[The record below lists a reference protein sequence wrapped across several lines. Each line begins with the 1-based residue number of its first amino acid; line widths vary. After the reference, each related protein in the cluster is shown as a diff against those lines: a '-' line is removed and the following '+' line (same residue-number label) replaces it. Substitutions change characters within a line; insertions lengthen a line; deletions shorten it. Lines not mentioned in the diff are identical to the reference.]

1 MVSLFVTIFKLCFLH
16 YVENEENFRVLH
28 LIFDVLDIVI
38 STE

>member
-1 MVSLFVTIFKLCFLH
+1 MVSLFVTIFKCFLH